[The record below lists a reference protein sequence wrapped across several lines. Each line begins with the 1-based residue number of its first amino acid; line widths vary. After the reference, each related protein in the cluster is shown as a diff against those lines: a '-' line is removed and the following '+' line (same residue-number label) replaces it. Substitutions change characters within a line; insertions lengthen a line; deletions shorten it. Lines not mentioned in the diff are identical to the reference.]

1 MSSYPLTFYN
11 FVTFNV
17 IYATASIY
25 IVLNV
30 VVISL
35 RLFSSWKRHGRLA
48 VGDWCG
54 LTATLFTLALAII
67 MLIGARPHSIGR
79 HDQDI
84 RDGAEEVLISM
95 VDYKLHFA
103 YNIIFTLAVGFIR
116 LTLLLLFLKLFLHHP
131 LYRTIQVMIALVVIW
146 VACYLVMAFSCG
158 KAPDASGVSP
168 YDVTARLCPGF
179 KLGPAAQQKIGF
191 SVALTDCIID
201 VVMFLLPLYPVLKM
215 NMRGRNKIWVSV
227 VFLLGIFSITAS
239 IIKLAIFTI
248 INAPLGTSPHDFRGS
263 SKMTSATV
271 RTHESAPVGVDD
283 VNGVSGTIAWWTMTE
298 CSFGN
303 ITCNLPIISGYI
315 FQRFFSARVKSISS
329 QIVTIGRK
337 SFRLNNKGQSPPG
350 QQTLDETVS
359 HLTRT
364 VGTEDG
370 PISPS
375 TVEHIELSPL
385 EIPTRPV

>member
-1 MSSYPLTFYN
+1 M
-11 FVTFNV
+11 
-17 IYATASIY
+17 TAA
-25 IVLNV
+25 
-30 VVISL
+30 L
-35 RLFSSWKRHGRLA
+35 RLQYHLHSRRRLYTTHPSSPFPEA
-48 VGDWCG
+48 VPPPPP
-54 LTATLFTLALAII
+54 L
-67 MLIGARPHSIGR
+67 S
-79 HDQDI
+79 
-84 RDGAEEVLISM
+84 
-95 VDYKLHFA
+95 
-103 YNIIFTLAVGFIR
+103 
-116 LTLLLLFLKLFLHHP
+116 HHP
-131 LYRTIQVMIALVVIW
+131 SHDSPSRDLGGVLPGHGLLVRKGTGRIGCVAVRRDREALSRIQTWTGCAAKDWLFGGPDRLHYRCSYV
-146 VACYLVMAFSCG
+146 
-158 KAPDASGVSP
+158 
-168 YDVTARLCPGF
+168 
-179 KLGPAAQQKIGF
+179 PAATI
-191 SVALTDCIID
+191 S
-201 VVMFLLPLYPVLKM
+201 
-215 NMRGRNKIWVSV
+215 MRGRNKIWVSV

-337 SFRLNNKGQSPPG
+337 SFRLNNKGQSPPS